1 MISLKCPGLFKK
13 QMDRKYLDFEKP
25 LEQIEKKIEALQ
37 RGRKNG
43 AVENGEDIVLL
54 KQQLAEKTKE
64 IFAEISDWHI
74 VQLSRH
80 PNRPHALDYI
90 ENIFEGFVELHGDR
104 VSADDP
110 SIIAGIGKFKGIP
123 VGIAGQQK
131 GRDVKE
137 NLYRKFGMAHPSGYR
152 KARRVMK
159 LAEILNIPMITFI
172 DTSGANPDIQAEE
185 EGQALVIAENL
196 LEMSQLKTPVI
207 CVIIGEGGSG
217 GALGIGV
224 GDRILMQEYS
234 IYSVISP
241 EGCASILWKSQTAA
255 EDAAKALKLTA
266 RALLDLNV
274 IDVIIPEPPGGAHR
288 DWAKTFELTVAAIDE
303 NIRELM
309 AIKIDQLV
317 ELRYQKYRKIGF
329 WSEGEEENE

>member
-1 MISLKCPGLFKK
+1 
-13 QMDRKYLDFEKP
+13 MDRKYLDFEKP
-25 LEQIEKKIEALQ
+25 LEQIEKKIEAL
-37 RGRKNG
+37 RGKKGGR
-43 AVENGEDIVLL
+43 EREDIVLL

-172 DTSGANPDIQAEE
+172 DTSGANLISAERT
-185 EGQALVIAENL
+185 GA
-196 LEMSQLKTPVI
+196 
-207 CVIIGEGGSG
+207 CYSG
-217 GALGIGV
+217 
-224 GDRILMQEYS
+224 
-234 IYSVISP
+234 
-241 EGCASILWKSQTAA
+241 KS
-255 EDAAKALKLTA
+255 
-266 RALLDLNV
+266 
-274 IDVIIPEPPGGAHR
+274 
-288 DWAKTFELTVAAIDE
+288 
-303 NIRELM
+303 
-309 AIKIDQLV
+309 
-317 ELRYQKYRKIGF
+317 
-329 WSEGEEENE
+329 S